1 MRQAIIAALTTF
13 VAAVG
18 IAGGSSLLADDH
30 ISPEPI
36 LASRHQ
42 IVRLPVLPE
51 STIPAPPIPAPPIVT
66 ERDRTAEEM
75 EVMRETRHEPIV
87 SEPVTLEAS
96 ETASEAAPEPEPE
109 PEPEVSEEPEQPAD
123 SGMGDGVEQWRGLVT
138 SYFGA
143 GLADTALCLMQHESG
158 GNPNAQNSSSG
169 ASGLMQVLPSWAGK
183 FGYSESDLFNPDVN
197 LSISKALYDDGG
209 WGHWSPWNRGECH

>member
-1 MRQAIIAALTTF
+1 MRQAIFAALATF
-13 VAAVG
+13 LAAVG
-18 IAGGSSLLADDH
+18 IAGGSAVLADDH

-36 LASRHQ
+36 LASRHL
-42 IVRLPVLPE
+42 IVRPPVLPE
-51 STIPAPPIPAPPIVT
+51 PNFPTIPAPPIVT
-66 ERDRTAEEM
+66 ERDRTAEEL
-75 EVMRETRHEPIV
+75 EVIQETRHEPVV
-87 SEPVTLEAS
+87 SELVTVEAS

-138 SYFGA
+138 AYFGG

-183 FGYSESDLFNPDVN
+183 FGYNESDLFNPDVN

-209 WGHWSPWNRGECH
+209 WSHWSPYNRGECH